1 MMKKTTIDYSSH
13 SLYEV
18 FRELYAASFPVFEQR
33 TEEQQQI
40 ALRSVNYHLVA
51 SVDNGLF
58 IGFIAFRECVV
69 YVYIGHCAVSRDIR
83 GEGYGSR
90 LLADF
95 IAANSKTVLLE
106 IDPPTDEVSK
116 ARLAFYGKCGFHENF
131 FTHFH
136 PPYRDGFKHIPLSY

>member
-1 MMKKTTIDYSSH
+1 M
-13 SLYEV
+13 
-18 FRELYAASFPVFEQR
+18 
-33 TEEQQQI
+33 
-40 ALRSVNYHLVA
+40 A

-106 IDPPTDEVSK
+106 IDPLVDDVSK
-116 ARLAFYGKCGFHENF
+116 ALLAFYRKCGFHENPY
-131 FTHFH
+131 THVH
-136 PPYRDGFKHIPLSY
+136 PPYRDGYGAHPLIVLTTGRPLSEEEYQQFRKDLSDVVMAF